1 MVASTELK
9 NVKYPKKQLL
19 SPYFVSNI
27 QRTGAYM
34 KTRKKLNY
42 IIFLMSVALI
52 GLIGLQ
58 IYWVNTSL
66 KIKKER
72 FNQDVHQALSN
83 LVRKLEKRETAYAV
97 GNRFFNTKGSRYP
110 HPQQFY
116 NIIAS
121 GNRKFNVLRKSK
133 TKKNH
138 SKVELQHS
146 WTLSEGGEDT
156 TFTLNV
162 SSKSNPRLKQILHPQ
177 EVTVVNDDSSK
188 KVHVK
193 ASSVML
199 VIDELLSKR
208 KPLHQRISQELL
220 DSLLHIEL
228 LSKGIDIPYRFNVV
242 TQQNGQYRYVFH
254 PQKPIQYSNPQQALS
269 QVNYATILFPNDISP
284 QPNKLLVDFPAENTF
299 VIKQMWTVL
308 ASAFV
313 FIALIIFCFTF
324 AVNTILK
331 QKKMSDMTKDFINNM
346 THEFKTPIATVSLAC
361 QAMQDPDIQQLPG
374 QVNRYMGMI
383 KEENDRLGQQVEKV
397 LQIARLDREDF
408 KLNISEVDVHQ
419 SIAKAVRNIQIQVEK
434 RGGML
439 HTALNAEQA
448 CIYADEIHLTN
459 MIINLLDN
467 ANKYSPDHPE
477 ITIETQSNE
486 RGIRVM
492 ISDKGQG
499 ISKEVINKV
508 FDKFYRVPTGNIH
521 DVKGFGLGLS
531 YVKTMVDA
539 HQGEIQVKS
548 EPAKGSTFT
557 LFFPYMAH
565 SA

>member
-1 MVASTELK
+1 
-9 NVKYPKKQLL
+9 
-19 SPYFVSNI
+19 
-27 QRTGAYM
+27 M

-42 IIFLMSVALI
+42 IIFLMSVALL

-72 FNQDVHQALSN
+72 FNQDVHNALSN
-83 LVRKLEKRETAYAV
+83 LVRKLEKRETAYVV
-97 GNRFFNTKGSRYP
+97 GNRFFRKSPRRHTPKPYYERSSSA
-110 HPQQFY
+110 QQF
-116 NIIAS
+116 S
-121 GNRKFNVLRKSK
+121 FLRKYREKK
-133 TKKNH
+133 TGIH
-138 SKVELQHS
+138 MQQS
-146 WTLSEGGEDT
+146 WTLSEEGEDT
-156 TFTLNV
+156 TFTLNIQ
-162 SSKSNPRLKQILHPQ
+162 SIPRVKQTSPREIPPNIQ
-177 EVTVVNDDSSK
+177 EVTIVSNDSSK

-193 ASSVML
+193 ANSVML
-199 VIDELLSKR
+199 VLDELLSSR
-208 KPLHQRISQELL
+208 KPLHKRVSKDLI
-220 DSLLHIEL
+220 DSLLNIEL
-228 LSKGIDIPYRFNVV
+228 LSKGIDIPYHFNVV
-242 TQQNGQYRYVFH
+242 TRHNGKYRYVFK
-254 PQKPIQYSNPQQALS
+254 QTKPVQQVNPQRALS

-284 QPNKLLVDFPAENTF
+284 QPNKLLLDFPSENTF

-313 FIALIIFCFTF
+313 FIAIIIFCFTF

-361 QAMQDPDIQQLPG
+361 QAMQDPDIRRLPN
-374 QVNRYMGMI
+374 QMNRYMGMI
-383 KEENDRLGQQVEKV
+383 REENDRLGQQVEKV

-419 SIAKAVRNIQIQVEK
+419 SISKAVRNIQIQVEK
-434 RGGML
+434 RGGVL
-439 HTALNAEQA
+439 NTELNAEQT
-448 CIYADEIHLTN
+448 CIHADEIHLTN

-467 ANKYSPDHPE
+467 ANKYSPENPE
-477 ITIETQSNE
+477 ITIKTQSNE
-486 RGIRVM
+486 RGVKVM

-508 FDKFYRVPTGNIH
+508 FDKFYRAPTGNIH

-548 EPAKGSTFT
+548 EPSKGSTFT
-557 LFFPYMAH
+557 LFFPYMAK

>member
-1 MVASTELK
+1 
-9 NVKYPKKQLL
+9 
-19 SPYFVSNI
+19 
-27 QRTGAYM
+27 
-34 KTRKKLNY
+34 
-42 IIFLMSVALI
+42 MSVALL

-72 FNQDVHQALSN
+72 FNQDVHNALSN
-83 LVRKLEKRETAYAV
+83 LVRKLEKRETAYVV
-97 GNRFFNTKGSRYP
+97 GNRFFNKQQRRHIPKRYYERSP
-110 HPQQFY
+110 LHTQQF
-116 NIIAS
+116 N
-121 GNRKFNVLRKSK
+121 FLRKYRE
-133 TKKNH
+133 KKMGIH
-138 SKVELQHS
+138 MQQS
-146 WTLSEGGEDT
+146 WTLSEEGEDT
-156 TFTLNV
+156 TITLNIQSTPRVKKEV
-162 SSKSNPRLKQILHPQ
+162 SPSEIPPNIQ
-177 EVTVVNDDSSK
+177 EVMIVSNDSSK

-193 ASSVML
+193 ANSVML
-199 VIDELLSKR
+199 VLDELLSSR
-208 KPLHQRISQELL
+208 KPLHKRVSQALL
-220 DSLLHIEL
+220 DSLLNIEL
-228 LSKGIDIPYRFNVV
+228 LSKGIDIPYHFNVV
-242 TQQNGQYRYVFH
+242 THKNGKYRYVF
-254 PQKPIQYSNPQQALS
+254 KPTKPVQQVNPQRALS

-284 QPNKLLVDFPAENTF
+284 QPNKLLLDFPSENTF

-313 FIALIIFCFTF
+313 FIAIIIFCFTF

-361 QAMQDPDIQQLPG
+361 QAMQDPDIRRLPN
-374 QVNRYMGMI
+374 QMNRYMGMI

-419 SIAKAVRNIQIQVEK
+419 SISKAVRNIQIQVEK
-434 RGGML
+434 RGGVL
-439 HTALNAEQA
+439 NTELNAEQT
-448 CIYADEIHLTN
+448 CIHADEIHLTN

-467 ANKYSPDHPE
+467 ANKYSPENPE
-477 ITIETQSNE
+477 ITIKTQSNE
-486 RGIRVM
+486 RGVKVM

-508 FDKFYRVPTGNIH
+508 FDKFYRAPTGNIH

-548 EPAKGSTFT
+548 EPTKGSTFT
-557 LFFPYMAH
+557 LFFPYMAK

>member
-1 MVASTELK
+1 
-9 NVKYPKKQLL
+9 
-19 SPYFVSNI
+19 
-27 QRTGAYM
+27 M

-42 IIFLMSVALI
+42 IIFLMSVALL

-66 KIKKER
+66 KVKKER
-72 FNQDVHQALSN
+72 FNQDVHNALSN
-83 LVRKLEKRETAYAV
+83 LVRKLEKRETAYV
-97 GNRFFNTKGSRYP
+97 IGNRVFRNQLLHTPKKRYLVTPSNKKQFSFSREYNP
-110 HPQQFY
+110 GNIDRSIHLQQ
-116 NIIAS
+116 
-121 GNRKFNVLRKSK
+121 
-133 TKKNH
+133 
-138 SKVELQHS
+138 S
-146 WTLSEGGEDT
+146 WTFSEEGEDT
-156 TFTLNV
+156 TVTIKI
-162 SSKSNPRLKQILHPQ
+162 KSNPYDEKKNTKQTASNKQ
-177 EVTVVNDDSSK
+177 QVTIINHNDPRQ
-188 KVHVK
+188 KVRK
-193 ASSVML
+193 MASSVML
-199 VIDELLSKR
+199 VLDELLSNR
-208 KPLHQRISQELL
+208 KPLHKRVSQGLI
-220 DSLLHIEL
+220 DSLLNIEL
-228 LSKGIDIPYRFNVV
+228 LSKGINIPYRFNVV
-242 TQQNGQYRYVFH
+242 THQNGKYHYVFR
-254 PQKPIQYSNPQQALS
+254 QNNLDQYTNPKQALS
-269 QVNYATILFPNDISP
+269 KVNYATILFPNDISP
-284 QPNKLLVDFPAENTF
+284 QPNKLLVDFPSENTF

-361 QAMQDPDIQQLPG
+361 QAMQDPDIQRLPN
-374 QVNRYMGMI
+374 QMNRYMGMI

-419 SIAKAVRNIQIQVEK
+419 SISKAIRNIQIQVEK
-434 RGGML
+434 RGGVL
-439 HTALNAEQA
+439 NTELNAEQT
-448 CIYADEIHLTN
+448 CIHADEIHLTN
-459 MIINLLDN
+459 VIINLLDN
-467 ANKYSPDHPE
+467 ANKYSPENPE
-477 ITIETQSNE
+477 ITIKTQSNA
-486 RGIRVM
+486 RGVKVM

-548 EPAKGSTFT
+548 EPTKGSTFT
-557 LFFPYMAH
+557 LFFPYIAK